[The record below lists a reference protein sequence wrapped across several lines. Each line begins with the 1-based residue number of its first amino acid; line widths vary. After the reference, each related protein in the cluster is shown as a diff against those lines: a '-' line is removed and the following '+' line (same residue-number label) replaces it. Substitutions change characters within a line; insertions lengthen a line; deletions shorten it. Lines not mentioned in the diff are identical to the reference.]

1 MIPRETINQI
11 IEAAHIED
19 VVSEFVTLKK
29 RGSNLIGVCP
39 FHKEKTPSF
48 NVNPARN
55 IFKCFGCGKAGDSV
69 RFIMEHEHYSYP
81 EALRYLA
88 KKYGIKI
95 EEREQTPEE
104 LAAQN
109 ERERMFNIN
118 SFAQKYFSD
127 SMMNTDEGQSV
138 GLAYFRERGFRDA
151 IINRF
156 QLGYCPNNGS
166 AFTEFATKN
175 GYDKDLLIK
184 VGLTGSYENRLYDR
198 YQGRV
203 IFPIHNL
210 TGKVIGFGGRILTSE
225 KTKAKYVNSPE
236 SEIYNKSQ
244 TLYGIFFARNEISRL
259 DNCILV
265 EGYADVLSMH
275 QAGIEN
281 VVASSGTS
289 LTTEQ
294 IRMISRYTKNV
305 TMLYDGDAAGIHA
318 ALRGTNMILE
328 EGMNVRIVV
337 LPPEHDPDSFVQ
349 SNPIEYVTKYLTDN
363 AKDFISFKTNLLLK
377 DAKNDPIKKAAVIK
391 DIVETI
397 SVIPDPIYRATYIKE
412 CSRTLEVAEQ
422 TLMNELNKIL
432 RAKYRKQLGMDPSQ
446 DQSYNSYES
455 SQPYSSYPSQQQPPV
470 EQESLPIGFYQEQEL
485 VKLLLTHG
493 SETLDIEEKDENGEL
508 LRDEHNKIVTY
519 TTSIASLIIDDLKN
533 DGLLFR
539 DPTHKKVFDA
549 FDRGLDTGVLPTT
562 QEFISSEDDE
572 VAKLAADLLSTQYRL
587 DDWKRHRIVVK
598 TESDVLKKTVIMSIL
613 RFKDMVIDDRRTT
626 LVKELQAT
634 TDPDEQL
641 ILLKKKKH
649 LDDIRNRI
657 NRDLGIVITK

>member
-11 IEAAHIED
+11 IETARIED
-19 VVSEFVTLKK
+19 VVSEFVTLRK

-55 IFKCFGCGKAGDSV
+55 IFKCFGCGKAGDAV
-69 RFIMEHEHYSYP
+69 RFIMEHERYSFQ

-104 LAAQN
+104 AAAQN

-118 SFAQKYFSD
+118 SFAQKYFSNT
-127 SMMNTDEGQSV
+127 MMTSDEGQSV
-138 GLAYFRERGFRDA
+138 GLAYFHERGFRDA

-156 QLGYCPNNGS
+156 QLGYCPGSGS
-166 AFTEFATKN
+166 AFTDFAIKN

-184 VGLTGSYENRLYDR
+184 VGLTGNYENRLYDR
-198 YQGRV
+198 YQSRV

-210 TGKVIGFGGRILTSE
+210 TGKIIGFGGRILTKE

-289 LTTEQ
+289 LTIEQ
-294 IRMISRYTKNV
+294 IRMISRYTKNI

-337 LPPEHDPDSFVQ
+337 LPPEDDPDSFVQ
-349 SNPIEYVTKYLTDN
+349 NNPIEYVTKYLTDN
-363 AKDFISFKTNLLLK
+363 AKDFLGFKTNLLLK
-377 DAKNDPIKKAAVIK
+377 DAQNDPIKRAAAIK
-391 DIVETI
+391 DIVETVA
-397 SVIPDPIYRATYIKE
+397 VIPDPIYRATYIKE
-412 CSRTLEVAEQ
+412 CSRAIEMAEQ
-422 TLMNELNKIL
+422 TLTNEVNKIL
-432 RAKYRKQLGMDPSQ
+432 RAKYRKQLGLASQ
-446 DQSYNSYES
+446 ESHLSYQDYKTY
-455 SQPYSSYPSQQQPPV
+455 QPQQQPV
-470 EQESLPIGFYQEQEL
+470 EQHDNIPIGFFQEQEL
-485 VKLLLTHG
+485 VKILLSHG
-493 SETLDIEEKDENGEL
+493 SETIDIEGTDDDDKD
-508 LRDEHNKIVTY
+508 IVY
-519 TTSIASLIIDDLKN
+519 TTTVASIIIDDLKS
-533 DGLLFR
+533 DGLLLR
-539 DPTHKKVFDA
+539 DPTHKKIFDA
-549 FDRGLDTGVLPTT
+549 FDHGLDTGDLPTA
-562 QEFISSEDDE
+562 QDFISSEDQE
-572 VAKLAADLLSTQYRL
+572 VAVLAANLLSTQYKL
-587 DDWKRHRIVVK
+587 DDWRRHRIVVK
-598 TESDVLKKTVIMSIL
+598 TEDDVLKKTVLSSIL
-613 RFKDMVIDDRRTT
+613 RFKDMVIEDRRAAI
-626 LVKELQAT
+626 VKELQSCT
-634 TDPDEQL
+634 ELDDQL
-641 ILLKKKKH
+641 ILLQKKKK
-649 LDDIRNRI
+649 LDEIRTKI
-657 NRDLGIVITK
+657 NHDLGIVITK

>member
-11 IEAAHIED
+11 IETARIED
-19 VVSEFVTLKK
+19 VVSEFVTLRK

-69 RFIMEHEHYSYP
+69 RFIMEHEHYSFQ

-118 SFAQKYFSD
+118 SFAQDYFSNIMIT
-127 SMMNTDEGQSV
+127 SDEGQSV
-138 GLAYFRERGFRDA
+138 GLAYFHERGFRDA

-156 QLGYCPNNGS
+156 QLGYCPNSGS
-166 AFTEFATKN
+166 AFTEYAIQH

-210 TGKVIGFGGRILTSE
+210 TGKVIGFGGRILTKE

-337 LPPEHDPDSFVQ
+337 LPPEDDPDSFVQ
-349 SNPIEYVTKYLTDN
+349 NNPIEVVTKYLEDN
-363 AKDFISFKTNLLLK
+363 AKDFIGFKTNLLLK
-377 DAKNDPIKKAAVIK
+377 DAQNDPIKRASVIK

-397 SVIPDPIYRATYIKE
+397 AVIPDPIYRATYIKE
-412 CSRTLEVAEQ
+412 CSRTLEMAEQ
-422 TLMNELNKIL
+422 TLTNEVNKIL
-432 RAKYRKQLGMDPSQ
+432 RAKLRKQLGLDPKQDSQ
-446 DQSYNSYES
+446 LSYQDYQTY
-455 SQPYSSYPSQQQPPV
+455 QPQKQQTEPEDSTPV
-470 EQESLPIGFYQEQEL
+470 GFFQEQEL
-485 VKLLLTHG
+485 VKLLLAHG
-493 SETLDIEEKDENGEL
+493 SETLIIEGKDE
-508 LRDEHNKIVTY
+508 DDKDIIY
-519 TTSIASLIIDDLKN
+519 TTTIASLIVDDLKN

-539 DPTHKKVFDA
+539 DPTHKKIFDA
-549 FDRGLDTGVLPTT
+549 FDRGLDTGVLPTAQDFT
-562 QEFISSEDDE
+562 SNEDQD
-572 VAKLAADLLSTQYRL
+572 VAVLAANLLSTQYKL
-587 DDWKRHRIVVK
+587 DDWQRHRIVVK
-598 TESDVLKKTVIMSIL
+598 TEEDVLKKTVLTSIL
-613 RFKDMVIDDRRTT
+613 RFKDMVIEDRRSA
-626 LVKELQAT
+626 LVKELQSCSNL
-634 TDPDEQL
+634 DDQL
-641 ILLKKKKH
+641 ILLQQKKK
-649 LDDIRNRI
+649 LDDLRTRI

>member
-1 MIPRETINQI
+1 MIPRDTINQI
-11 IEAAHIED
+11 LETARIED

-69 RFIMEHEHYSYP
+69 RFIMEHEHYSFQ

-118 SFAQKYFSD
+118 SFAQDYFSNI
-127 SMMNTDEGQSV
+127 MMNSDEGLSV
-138 GLAYFRERGFRDA
+138 GLSYFRGRGFRDA
-151 IINRF
+151 IINKF
-156 QLGYCPNNGS
+156 QLGYCPNSGS
-166 AFTEFATKN
+166 AFTDYAIQH

-275 QAGIEN
+275 QAPIETGPLAEDTICLGMTMFHPSPATLISVF
-281 VVASSGTS
+281 VVSARTSAMAPTEVSMTTVSALSSENTIDVSSDGTGNIAHMALS
-289 LTTEQ
+289 V
-294 IRMISRYTKNV
+294 MFC
-305 TMLYDGDAAGIHA
+305 AGILA
-318 ALRGTNMILE
+318 GNAGDQETN
-328 EGMNVRIVV
+328 
-337 LPPEHDPDSFVQ
+337 
-349 SNPIEYVTKYLTDN
+349 
-363 AKDFISFKTNLLLK
+363 A
-377 DAKNDPIKKAAVIK
+377 
-391 DIVETI
+391 
-397 SVIPDPIYRATYIKE
+397 
-412 CSRTLEVAEQ
+412 
-422 TLMNELNKIL
+422 
-432 RAKYRKQLGMDPSQ
+432 
-446 DQSYNSYES
+446 
-455 SQPYSSYPSQQQPPV
+455 YPF
-470 EQESLPIGFYQEQEL
+470 L
-485 VKLLLTHG
+485 
-493 SETLDIEEKDENGEL
+493 
-508 LRDEHNKIVTY
+508 
-519 TTSIASLIIDDLKN
+519 
-533 DGLLFR
+533 DGL
-539 DPTHKKVFDA
+539 A
-549 FDRGLDTGVLPTT
+549 GA
-562 QEFISSEDDE
+562 SM
-572 VAKLAADLLSTQYRL
+572 A
-587 DDWKRHRIVVK
+587 
-598 TESDVLKKTVIMSIL
+598 ES
-613 RFKDMVIDDRRTT
+613 
-626 LVKELQAT
+626 
-634 TDPDEQL
+634 
-641 ILLKKKKH
+641 
-649 LDDIRNRI
+649 
-657 NRDLGIVITK
+657 

>member
-1 MIPRETINQI
+1 MIPRETITQI
-11 IEAAHIED
+11 IETARIED
-19 VVSEFVTLKK
+19 VVGEFVTLRK

-69 RFIMEHEHYSYP
+69 RFIMEHEHYSFQ

-118 SFAQKYFSD
+118 SFAQNYFSNI
-127 SMMNTDEGQSV
+127 MMTSDEGQSV
-138 GLAYFRERGFRDA
+138 GLAYFHERGFRDA

-156 QLGYCPNNGS
+156 QLGYCPNSGS
-166 AFTEFATKN
+166 AFTDYAIKN

-294 IRMISRYTKNV
+294 IRMISRYTKNI

-337 LPPEHDPDSFVQ
+337 LPPEDDPDTFVQ
-349 SNPIEYVTKYLTDN
+349 NNPIEYVTKYLTDN
-363 AKDFISFKTNLLLK
+363 AKDFIGFKTNLLLK
-377 DAKNDPIKKAAVIK
+377 DAKNDPIKRASVIK

-397 SVIPDPIYRATYIKE
+397 AVIPDPIYRATYIKE
-412 CSRTLEVAEQ
+412 CSRTLEMPEQ
-422 TLMNELNKIL
+422 TLTNEVNKIL
-432 RAKYRKQLGMDPSQ
+432 RAKYRKQLGLDSAQ
-446 DQSYNSYES
+446 ASYPSYES
-455 SQPYSSYPSQQQPPV
+455 SSPYPSYQQQQPQS
-470 EQESLPIGFYQEQEL
+470 ETQDSTPIGFFQEQEL
-485 VKLLLTHG
+485 VKLLLAHG
-493 SETLDIEEKDENGEL
+493 SETLEIEGKDDDDN
-508 LRDEHNKIVTY
+508 DVIYNVT
-519 TTSIASLIIDDLKN
+519 IASLIIDDLKN
-533 DGLLFR
+533 DELLFR
-539 DPTHKKVFDA
+539 DPTHKKIFDA
-549 FDRGLDTGVLPTT
+549 FDRGLDTGTLPTA
-562 QEFISSEDDE
+562 QDFISSEDQD
-572 VAKLAADLLSTQYRL
+572 VAVLAANLLSTQYKL
-587 DDWKRHRIVVK
+587 DDWQRHRIVVK
-598 TESDVLKKTVIMSIL
+598 TEEDVLKKTVLTSIL
-613 RFKDMVIDDRRTT
+613 RFKDMVIEDRRTAI
-626 LVKELQAT
+626 VKELQSC
-634 TDPDEQL
+634 TDPDNQML
-641 ILLKKKKH
+641 LLKKKKN
-649 LDDIRNRI
+649 LDDIRTRI

>member
-11 IEAAHIED
+11 IETARIED
-19 VVSEFVTLKK
+19 VVGEFVTLRK

-55 IFKCFGCGKAGDSV
+55 IFKCFGCGKAGNSV
-69 RFIMEHEHYSYP
+69 RFIMEHEHYSFQ

-118 SFAQKYFSD
+118 SFAQNYFSNI
-127 SMMNTDEGQSV
+127 MMTSDEGQSV
-138 GLAYFRERGFRDA
+138 GLAYFHERGFRDA
-151 IINRF
+151 IINKF
-156 QLGYCPNNGS
+156 QLGYCPNSGS
-166 AFTEFATKN
+166 AFTDYAIKN
-175 GYDKDLLIK
+175 GYDKDILIK
-184 VGLTGSYENRLYDR
+184 VGLTGSYENSLYDR

-294 IRMISRYTKNV
+294 IRMISRYTKNI

-337 LPPEHDPDSFVQ
+337 LPPEDDPDTFVQ
-349 SNPIEYVTKYLTDN
+349 NNPIEYVTKYLTDN
-363 AKDFISFKTNLLLK
+363 AKDFIGFKTNLLLK
-377 DAKNDPIKKAAVIK
+377 DAKNDPIKRASVIK

-397 SVIPDPIYRATYIKE
+397 AVIPDPIYRATYIKE
-412 CSRTLEVAEQ
+412 CSRTLEMPEQ
-422 TLMNELNKIL
+422 TLTNEVNKIL
-432 RAKYRKQLGMDPSQ
+432 RAKYHKQLGIDSAQRLSSSSAERLSSLSQ
-446 DQSYNSYES
+446 EK
-455 SQPYSSYPSQQQPPV
+455 
-470 EQESLPIGFYQEQEL
+470 EQDSTPIGFFQEQEL
-485 VKLLLTHG
+485 VKLLLSHG
-493 SETLDIEEKDENGEL
+493 SETLEIEGKDDDEN
-508 LRDEHNKIVTY
+508 DVIYNVT
-519 TTSIASLIIDDLKN
+519 IASLIIDDLKN
-533 DGLLFR
+533 DELLFS
-539 DPTHKKVFDA
+539 DPTHKKIFDA
-549 FDRGLDTGVLPTT
+549 FDRGLDTGTLPTA
-562 QEFISSEDDE
+562 QDFISNEDQD
-572 VAKLAADLLSTQYRL
+572 VAVLAANLLSTQYKL
-587 DDWKRHRIVVK
+587 DDWQRHRIVVK
-598 TESDVLKKTVIMSIL
+598 TEEDVLKKTVLTSIL
-613 RFKDMVIDDRRTT
+613 RFKDMVIEDRRTAI
-626 LVKELQAT
+626 VKELQSC
-634 TDPDEQL
+634 TDPDDQM
-641 ILLKKKKH
+641 ILLKKKKN
-649 LDDIRNRI
+649 LDDIRTRI

>member
-1 MIPRETINQI
+1 MIPRDTINQI
-11 IEAAHIED
+11 LETARIED

-69 RFIMEHEHYSYP
+69 RFIMEHEHYSFQ

-118 SFAQKYFSD
+118 SFAQDYFSNI
-127 SMMNTDEGQSV
+127 MMNSDEGLSV
-138 GLAYFRERGFRDA
+138 GLSYFRGRGFRDA
-151 IINRF
+151 IINKF
-156 QLGYCPNNGS
+156 QLGYCPNSGS
-166 AFTEFATKN
+166 AFTDYAIKH

-294 IRMISRYTKNV
+294 IRMISRYTKNI

-337 LPPEHDPDSFVQ
+337 LPPEDDPDSFVQ
-349 SNPIEYVTKYLTDN
+349 NNPIEVVTKYLADN

-377 DAKNDPIKKAAVIK
+377 DAKNDPIKKAGVIK

-397 SVIPDPIYRATYIKE
+397 SVIPDPIYRATYVKE
-412 CSRTLEVAEQ
+412 CSRMLEVAEQ
-422 TLMNELNKIL
+422 TLMNELNKLL
-432 RAKYRKQLGMDPSQ
+432 RAKYRKQLGLDPSQ
-446 DQSYNSYES
+446 TPQQE
-455 SQPYSSYPSQQQPPV
+455 QYSSYPTPDSQQPPI
-470 EQESLPIGFYQEQEL
+470 EQESVPIGFYQEQEL

-493 SETLDIEEKDENGEL
+493 TDTIELDD
-508 LRDEHNKIVTY
+508 Y
-519 TTSIASLIIDDLKN
+519 TTTVASLIIDDLKN
-533 DGLLFR
+533 DGLLFKNE
-539 DPTHKKVFDA
+539 THKKIFDA
-549 FDRGLDTGVLPTT
+549 FDHGLDTGELPTL
-562 QEFISSEDDE
+562 QQFISSEDQD
-572 VAKLAADLLSTQYRL
+572 VAELTANLLSTQYKL
-587 DDWKRHRIVVK
+587 DDWLRHRIVVK
-598 TESDVLKKTVIMSIL
+598 TEDDVLKKTVLMSIL
-613 RFKDMVIDDRRTT
+613 RFKDMVIEDRRAEIM
-626 LVKELQAT
+626 KELKAT
-634 TDPDEQL
+634 PDLDEQL
-641 ILLKKKKH
+641 ILLQKKKH

>member
-1 MIPRETINQI
+1 MISRETINQI
-11 IEAAHIED
+11 IETARIED
-19 VVSEFVTLKK
+19 VVSEFVTLRK

-118 SFAQKYFSD
+118 SFAQQYFSD
-127 SMMNTDEGQSV
+127 TMMTSDEGQSV
-138 GLAYFRERGFRDA
+138 GLAYFHQRGFRDA

-156 QLGYCPNNGS
+156 QLGYCPNSGS
-166 AFTEFATKN
+166 AFTEYATQH

-184 VGLTGSYENRLYDR
+184 VGLTGNYENRLYDR

-294 IRMISRYTKNV
+294 IRMISRYTKNI

-337 LPPEHDPDSFVQ
+337 LPPEDDPDSFVQ
-349 SNPIEYVTKYLTDN
+349 NNPIEVVTKYLEDN
-363 AKDFISFKTNLLLK
+363 ARDFIGFKTNLLLK
-377 DAKNDPIKKAAVIK
+377 DAQNDPIKRASVIK

-397 SVIPDPIYRATYIKE
+397 AVIPDPIYRATYIKE
-412 CSRTLEVAEQ
+412 CSRTLEMAEQ
-422 TLMNELNKIL
+422 TLTNEVNKIL
-432 RAKYRKQLGMDPSQ
+432 RAKYRKQLGLDPKLDPQ
-446 DQSYNSYES
+446 LSYQEY
-455 SQPYSSYPSQQQPPV
+455 QTYQTQQQQVEPKDTTPV
-470 EQESLPIGFYQEQEL
+470 GFFQEQEL
-485 VKLLLTHG
+485 VKLLLSHG
-493 SETLDIEEKDENGEL
+493 SDTIELEE
-508 LRDEHNKIVTY
+508 RDEDGKVINTY
-519 TTSIASLIIDDLKN
+519 ITTIASVIVDDLKN
-533 DGLLFR
+533 DGLLFS
-539 DPTHKKVFDA
+539 DPTHKKIFDA
-549 FDRGLDTGVLPTT
+549 FDSGLDTGSLPTAQDFT
-562 QEFISSEDDE
+562 SSEDQD
-572 VAKLAADLLSTQYRL
+572 VAVLAADLLSTQYKL
-587 DDWKRHRIVVK
+587 DDWQRHRIVVR
-598 TESDVLKKTVIMSIL
+598 TEDDVLKKTVLTSIL
-613 RFKDMVIDDRRTT
+613 RFKDMVIEDRRTAV
-626 LVKELQAT
+626 VKELQSC
-634 TDPDEQL
+634 TDPDDQL
-641 ILLKKKKH
+641 ILLQKKKK
-649 LDDIRNRI
+649 LDEIRTRI
-657 NRDLGIVITK
+657 NKDLGIVITK

>member
-11 IEAAHIED
+11 IETARIED
-19 VVSEFVTLKK
+19 VVGEFVTLRK
-29 RGSNLIGVCP
+29 RGSNLIGICP

-104 LAAQN
+104 MAAQN

-118 SFAQKYFSD
+118 SFAQNYFSET
-127 SMMNTDEGQSV
+127 MMTSDEGQSV
-138 GLAYFRERGFRDA
+138 GLAYFHQRGFRDA

-156 QLGYCPNNGS
+156 QLGYCPNSGS

-184 VGLTGSYENRLYDR
+184 VGLTGNYENRLYDR

-210 TGKVIGFGGRILTSE
+210 TGKVIGFGGRILTKD

-244 TLYGIFFARNEISRL
+244 TLYGIYFARNEISRL

-337 LPPEHDPDSFVQ
+337 LPPEDDPDTFVQ
-349 SNPIEYVTKYLTDN
+349 NNPIEYVTKYLTDN
-363 AKDFISFKTNLLLK
+363 AKDFIGFKTNLLLK
-377 DAKNDPIKKAAVIK
+377 DAQNDPIKRASVIK

-412 CSRTLEVAEQ
+412 CSRTLEMPEQ
-422 TLMNELNKIL
+422 TLTNEVNKLL
-432 RAKYRKQLGMDPSQ
+432 RAKYHKQLGMDHSQ
-446 DQSYNSYES
+446 DQLYHSYES
-455 SQPYSSYPSQQQPPV
+455 SNTSPSYPSQQQP
-470 EQESLPIGFYQEQEL
+470 EDSLPIGFYQEREL

-493 SETLDIEEKDENGEL
+493 SETIEIDGKDEDDN
-508 LRDEHNKIVTY
+508 DIVY
-519 TTSIASLIIDDLKN
+519 TTTIASLIIDDLKN

-539 DPTHKKVFDA
+539 DPVHKKIFETFDQ
-549 FDRGLDTGVLPTT
+549 GLDTNKIPTAQDFT
-562 QEFISSEDDE
+562 SSEDED
-572 VAKLAADLLSTQYRL
+572 VAVLAANLLSSQYKL
-587 DDWKRHRIVVK
+587 DDWRRHRIVVK
-598 TESDVLKKTVIMSIL
+598 TEDDILQKTIFSSIL
-613 RFKDMVIDDRRTT
+613 RFKDMVIEDRRTAI
-626 LVKELQAT
+626 VKELQSCT
-634 TDPDEQL
+634 NPDDQL
-641 ILLKKKKH
+641 ILLQKKKK
-649 LDDIRNRI
+649 LDDLRTKI

>member
-11 IEAAHIED
+11 IETARIED
-19 VVSEFVTLKK
+19 VVGEFVTLRK

-69 RFIMEHEHYSYP
+69 RFIMEHEHYSFQ

-118 SFAQKYFSD
+118 SFAQNYFSNI
-127 SMMNTDEGQSV
+127 MMTSDEGQSV
-138 GLAYFRERGFRDA
+138 GLAYFHERGFRDA

-156 QLGYCPNNGS
+156 QLGYCPNSGS
-166 AFTEFATKN
+166 AFTDYAIKN

-294 IRMISRYTKNV
+294 IRMISRYTKNI

-337 LPPEHDPDSFVQ
+337 LPPEDDPDTFVQ
-349 SNPIEYVTKYLTDN
+349 NNPIEYVTKYLTDN
-363 AKDFISFKTNLLLK
+363 AKDFIGFKTNLLLK
-377 DAKNDPIKKAAVIK
+377 DAKNDPIKRASVIK

-397 SVIPDPIYRATYIKE
+397 AVIPDPIYRATYIKE
-412 CSRTLEVAEQ
+412 CSRTLEMPEQ
-422 TLMNELNKIL
+422 TLTNEVNKIL
-432 RAKYRKQLGMDPSQ
+432 RAKYHKQLGIDSEQRLSSLSAERLSSLSQ
-446 DQSYNSYES
+446 EK
-455 SQPYSSYPSQQQPPV
+455 
-470 EQESLPIGFYQEQEL
+470 EQGSTPIGFFQEQEL
-485 VKLLLTHG
+485 VKLLLSHG
-493 SETLDIEEKDENGEL
+493 SETLEIEGKDDDDN
-508 LRDEHNKIVTY
+508 DVIYNVT
-519 TTSIASLIIDDLKN
+519 IASLIIDDLKN
-533 DGLLFR
+533 DELLFR
-539 DPTHKKVFDA
+539 DPTHKKIFDA
-549 FDRGLDTGVLPTT
+549 FDRGLDTGTLPTA
-562 QEFISSEDDE
+562 QDFISNEDQD
-572 VAKLAADLLSTQYRL
+572 VAVLAANLLSTQYKL
-587 DDWKRHRIVVK
+587 DDWQRHRIVVK
-598 TESDVLKKTVIMSIL
+598 TEEDVLKKTVLTSIL
-613 RFKDMVIDDRRTT
+613 RFKDMVIEDRRTT
-626 LVKELQAT
+626 IVKELQSC
-634 TDPDEQL
+634 TDPDDQM
-641 ILLKKKKH
+641 ILLKKKKN
-649 LDDIRNRI
+649 LDDIRTRI

>member
-11 IEAAHIED
+11 IETARIED

-118 SFAQKYFSD
+118 SFAQNYFSET
-127 SMMNTDEGQSV
+127 MMNTDEGQSV

-156 QLGYCPNNGS
+156 QLGYCPNSGS
-166 AFTEFATKN
+166 AFTEYATKN

-244 TLYGIFFARNEISRL
+244 TLYGIYFARNEISRL

-318 ALRGTNMILE
+318 ALRGTNMVLE

-422 TLMNELNKIL
+422 TLMNELNKLL
-432 RAKYRKQLGMDPSQ
+432 RAKYRKQLGLDSSQ
-446 DQSYNSYES
+446 NQSYQTNESYQTS
-455 SQPYSSYPSQQQPPV
+455 PSYQSQQPPL
-470 EQESLPIGFYQEQEL
+470 EESSTPIGFYQEQEL

-493 SETLDIEEKDENGEL
+493 SETLDIEGKDDDGN
-508 LRDEHNKIVTY
+508 DVVY
-519 TTSIASLIIDDLKN
+519 TTTIASLIIDDLKN

-549 FDRGLDTGVLPTT
+549 FDRGLDTGILPTT

-572 VAKLAADLLSTQYRL
+572 VARLAADLLSTQYRL
-587 DDWKRHRIVVK
+587 DDWRRHRIVVK
-598 TESDVLKKTVIMSIL
+598 TENDVLKKTVLMSIL
-613 RFKDMVIDDRRTT
+613 RFKDMVIEDRRTE
-626 LVKELQAT
+626 LVKELQST
-634 TDPDEQL
+634 TDPDDQL

>member
-11 IEAAHIED
+11 IETARIED

-118 SFAQKYFSD
+118 SFAQDYFSQT
-127 SMMNTDEGQSV
+127 MMTTEEGQSV

-151 IINRF
+151 IISKF
-156 QLGYCPNNGS
+156 QLGYCPNSGS
-166 AFTEFATKN
+166 AFTEYATKH
-175 GYDKDLLIK
+175 GYDKDLLVK
-184 VGLTGSYENRLYDR
+184 VGLSGSYEDRTYDR

-244 TLYGIFFARNEISRL
+244 TLYGIFFAKNEISRL

-294 IRMISRYTKNV
+294 VRMISRYTKNV
-305 TMLYDGDAAGIHA
+305 TILYDGDSAGIHA
-318 ALRGTNMILE
+318 ALRGTIMILE

-337 LPPEHDPDSFVQ
+337 LPPEDDPDTFVQ
-349 SNPIEYVTKYLTDN
+349 HNPIEYVTKYLTDN

-377 DAKNDPIKKAAVIK
+377 DAKNDPIKKAGVIK

-397 SVIPDPIYRATYIKE
+397 AVIPDAIYRATYIKE
-412 CSRTLEVAEQ
+412 CSRTLEVPEQ

-432 RAKYRKQLGMDPSQ
+432 RAKLRKQLGIDPALMPQ
-446 DQSYNSYES
+446 TAEK
-455 SQPYSSYPSQQQPPV
+455 PVQQQPVQQPESTLPV
-470 EQESLPIGFYQEQEL
+470 GFYQEQEL

-493 SETLDIEEKDENGEL
+493 SDTLDLEEQDETGQVSYY
-508 LRDEHNKIVTY
+508 K
-519 TTSIASLIIDDLKN
+519 TTIASLIVDDLKN

-539 DPTHKKVFDA
+539 DPTHKKIFDA
-549 FDRGLDTGVLPTT
+549 FDRGLDNEQLPTAKD
-562 QEFISSEDDE
+562 FISSEEQD
-572 VAKLAADLLSTQYRL
+572 VAELAANLLSTQYRL
-587 DDWKRHRIVVK
+587 DDWRRHRIVVK
-598 TESDVLKKTVIMSIL
+598 TEDDVLKKAVLMSIL
-613 RFKDMVIDDRRTT
+613 RFKDMVIDDRRTAV
-626 LVKELQAT
+626 VKELQSC
-634 TDPDEQL
+634 TDPDDQL
-641 ILLKKKKH
+641 ILLQKKKR
-649 LDDIRNRI
+649 LDDIRTKI
-657 NRDLGIVITK
+657 NHDLGIVITK

>member
-11 IEAAHIED
+11 IETARIED
-19 VVSEFVTLKK
+19 VVSEFVTLRK

-118 SFAQKYFSD
+118 SFAQNYFSET
-127 SMMNTDEGQSV
+127 MMNTDEGQSV

-156 QLGYCPNNGS
+156 QLGYCPNSGS
-166 AFTEFATKN
+166 VFTDYAIKN
-175 GYDKDLLIK
+175 GYNKDLLIK

-305 TMLYDGDAAGIHA
+305 TILYDGDAAGIHA

-337 LPPEHDPDSFVQ
+337 LPPEDDPDTFVQ
-349 SNPIEYVTKYLTDN
+349 HNPIEYVTKYLSDN
-363 AKDFISFKTNLLLK
+363 AKDFISFKANLLLK
-377 DAKNDPIKKAAVIK
+377 DAKNDPIKKAGVIK

-397 SVIPDPIYRATYIKE
+397 SVIPDPIYRTTYVKE
-412 CSRTLEVAEQ
+412 CSRMLEVSEQ
-422 TLMNELNKIL
+422 TLMNELNKLL
-432 RAKYRKQLGMDPSQ
+432 RAKYRKQLGIDSSQ
-446 DQSYNSYES
+446 DTTKDD
-455 SQPYSSYPSQQQPPV
+455 YSSNSSYQSQQQPTI
-470 EQESLPIGFYQEQEL
+470 EESSTPIGFFQEQEL
-485 VKLLLTHG
+485 VKLLLVHG
-493 SETLDIEEKDENGEL
+493 SETLDIEGKDEN
-508 LRDEHNKIVTY
+508 DNDVIY
-519 TTSIASLIIDDLKN
+519 TTTIASLIVDDLKN

-539 DPTHKKVFDA
+539 DPIHKKIFDA
-549 FDRGLDTGVLPTT
+549 FDHGLDTGNLPTAQNFT
-562 QEFISSEDDE
+562 SSEDQD
-572 VAKLAADLLSTQYRL
+572 VAVLAADLLSNQYRL

-598 TESDVLKKTVIMSIL
+598 TENDVLKKTVLMSIL
-613 RFKDMVIDDRRTT
+613 RFKDMVIEDRRTT
-626 LVKELQAT
+626 IVKELQSCT
-634 TDPDEQL
+634 NPDDQL

-649 LDDIRNRI
+649 LDDIRHRI

>member
-1 MIPRETINQI
+1 MIPRDTINQI
-11 IEAAHIED
+11 LETARIED

-118 SFAQKYFSD
+118 SFAQDYFSNI
-127 SMMNTDEGQSV
+127 MMNSDEGLSV
-138 GLAYFRERGFRDA
+138 GLSYFRGRGFRDA

-156 QLGYCPNNGS
+156 QLGYCPNSGS
-166 AFTEFATKN
+166 AFTDYAIKH

-294 IRMISRYTKNV
+294 IRMISRYTKNI

-337 LPPEHDPDSFVQ
+337 LPPEDDPDSFVQ
-349 SNPIEYVTKYLTDN
+349 NNPIEVVTKYLADN

-397 SVIPDPIYRATYIKE
+397 SVIPDPIYRATYVKE
-412 CSRTLEVAEQ
+412 CSRMLEVAEQ
-422 TLMNELNKIL
+422 TLMNELNKLL

-446 DQSYNSYES
+446 GSYQTSPSYE
-455 SQPYSSYPSQQQPPV
+455 PYPSSQQPPV
-470 EQESLPIGFYQEQEL
+470 EQDSVPIGFYQEQEL

-493 SETLDIEEKDENGEL
+493 TDTIELDD
-508 LRDEHNKIVTY
+508 Y
-519 TTSIASLIIDDLKN
+519 TTTIASLIIDDLKN
-533 DGLLFR
+533 DGLLFKNE
-539 DPTHKKVFDA
+539 THKKIFDA
-549 FDRGLDTGVLPTT
+549 FDRGLDTGELPTI
-562 QEFISSEDDE
+562 QQFISSEDQD
-572 VAKLAADLLSTQYRL
+572 VAELTANLLSTQYKL
-587 DDWKRHRIVVK
+587 DDWLRHRIVVK
-598 TESDVLKKTVIMSIL
+598 TEDDVLKKTVLMSIL
-613 RFKDMVIDDRRTT
+613 RFKDMVIEDRRAEIM
-626 LVKELQAT
+626 KELKAT
-634 TDPDEQL
+634 PDLDEQL
-641 ILLKKKKH
+641 ILLQKKKH
-649 LDDIRNRI
+649 LDDIRHRI

>member
-11 IEAAHIED
+11 IETARIED
-19 VVSEFVTLKK
+19 VVSEFVTLRK

-69 RFIMEHEHYSYP
+69 RFIMEHEHYSFQ

-118 SFAQKYFSD
+118 SFAQDYFSNI
-127 SMMNTDEGQSV
+127 MMTSDEGQSV
-138 GLAYFRERGFRDA
+138 GLAYFHERGFRDA

-156 QLGYCPNNGS
+156 QLGYCPNSGS
-166 AFTEFATKN
+166 AFTDYAIQH

-210 TGKVIGFGGRILTSE
+210 TGKVIGFGGRILTKE

-294 IRMISRYTKNV
+294 IRMISRYTKNI

-337 LPPEHDPDSFVQ
+337 LPPEDDPDTFVQ
-349 SNPIEYVTKYLTDN
+349 NNPIEYVTKYLTEN
-363 AKDFISFKTNLLLK
+363 ARDFIGFKTNLLLK
-377 DAKNDPIKKAAVIK
+377 DAQNDPIKRASVIK

-412 CSRTLEVAEQ
+412 CSRTLEMPEQ
-422 TLMNELNKIL
+422 TLTNEVNKIL
-432 RAKYRKQLGMDPSQ
+432 RAKYRKQLGIDAPQEPSSSSLSSLSAQRLSSLSQ
-446 DQSYNSYES
+446 DQEKDTT
-455 SQPYSSYPSQQQPPV
+455 
-470 EQESLPIGFYQEQEL
+470 PIGFFQEQEL
-485 VKLLLTHG
+485 VKILLSHG
-493 SETLDIEEKDENGEL
+493 SDVIEIDGKDDN
-508 LRDEHNKIVTY
+508 DNDVVYNVT
-519 TTSIASLIIDDLKN
+519 IASLIIDDLKN

-539 DPTHKKVFDA
+539 DDTHKKIFDA
-549 FDRGLDTGVLPTT
+549 FDRGLDTGILPTAQDFT
-562 QEFISSEDDE
+562 SSEDQD
-572 VAKLAADLLSTQYRL
+572 VAVLSANLLSTQYKL
-587 DDWKRHRIVVK
+587 DDWQRHRIVVR
-598 TESDVLKKTVIMSIL
+598 TEDDVLKKSVLTTIL
-613 RFKDMVIDDRRTT
+613 RFKDMVIEDRRTAI
-626 LVKELQAT
+626 VKELQT
-634 TDPDEQL
+634 CTDPDDQL
-641 ILLKKKKH
+641 ILLQKKKK
-649 LDDIRNRI
+649 LDEIRKRI

>member
-1 MIPRETINQI
+1 MIPRDTIAQILET
-11 IEAAHIED
+11 ARIED

-95 EEREQTPEE
+95 EEREQSPEE

-127 SMMNTDEGQSV
+127 TMMGTDEGQSV
-138 GLAYFRERGFRDA
+138 GLAYFHERGFRDA
-151 IINRF
+151 IINKF
-156 QLGYCPNNGS
+156 QLGYCPNSGS
-166 AFTEFATKN
+166 AFTEYATKN

-184 VGLTGSYENRLYDR
+184 VGLTGNYENRLYDR

-210 TGKVIGFGGRILTSE
+210 TGKVIGFGGRILTKE

-244 TLYGIFFARNEISRL
+244 TLYGIYFARNEISRL

-337 LPPEHDPDSFVQ
+337 LPPEDDPDTFVQ
-349 SNPIEYVTKYLTDN
+349 NNPIEYVTKYLTDN
-363 AKDFISFKTNLLLK
+363 AKDFIGFKTNLLLK
-377 DAKNDPIKKAAVIK
+377 DAKNDPIKKASVIK

-397 SVIPDPIYRATYIKE
+397 AVIPDPIYRATYVKE
-412 CSRTLEVAEQ
+412 CSRTLEMPEQ

-432 RAKYRKQLGMDPSQ
+432 RAKYRKQLGLDPGQ
-446 DQSYNSYES
+446 DSSYLSYQSYQSYQE
-455 SQPYSSYPSQQQPPV
+455 SQQPV
-470 EQESLPIGFYQEQEL
+470 EPQPSTPIGFYQEQEL
-485 VKLLLTHG
+485 VKILLNHG
-493 SETLDIEEKDENGEL
+493 SDTIEMEGKDEDDN
-508 LRDEHNKIVTY
+508 DIVY
-519 TTSIASLIIDDLKN
+519 TTTIASLIIDDLKN

-539 DPTHKKVFDA
+539 DPVHKKVFDA
-549 FDRGLDTGVLPTT
+549 FDHGLDIQKLPTAQDFT
-562 QEFISSEDDE
+562 SSEDQD
-572 VAKLAADLLSTQYRL
+572 VAVLAADLLSSQYKL
-587 DDWKRHRIVVK
+587 DDWHRHRIVVK
-598 TESDVLKKTVIMSIL
+598 TEDDVLKKAVLTSIL
-613 RFKDMVIDDRRTT
+613 RFKDMVIEDRRTS
-626 LVKELQAT
+626 LVKELQNCSN
-634 TDPDEQL
+634 PDDQL
-641 ILLKKKKH
+641 ILLQKKKK
-649 LDDIRNRI
+649 LDDIRTRI

>member
-1 MIPRETINQI
+1 MIPRDTINQI
-11 IEAAHIED
+11 LETARIED

-104 LAAQN
+104 LATQN

-118 SFAQKYFSD
+118 SFAQDYFSNI
-127 SMMNTDEGQSV
+127 MMNSDEGMSV
-138 GLAYFRERGFRDA
+138 GLSYFRGRGFRDA

-156 QLGYCPNNGS
+156 QLGYCPNSGS
-166 AFTEFATKN
+166 AFTDYAIKH

-294 IRMISRYTKNV
+294 IRMISRYTKNI

-337 LPPEHDPDSFVQ
+337 LPPEDDPDSFVQ
-349 SNPIEYVTKYLTDN
+349 NNPIEVVTKYLADN

-397 SVIPDPIYRATYIKE
+397 SVIPDPIYRATYVKE
-412 CSRTLEVAEQ
+412 CSRMLEVAEQ
-422 TLMNELNKIL
+422 TLMNELNKLL

-446 DQSYNSYES
+446 GSYQTSPSYE
-455 SQPYSSYPSQQQPPV
+455 PYPSSQQPPV
-470 EQESLPIGFYQEQEL
+470 EQDSVPIGFYQEQEL

-493 SETLDIEEKDENGEL
+493 TDTIELDD
-508 LRDEHNKIVTY
+508 Y
-519 TTSIASLIIDDLKN
+519 TTTIASLIIDDLKN
-533 DGLLFR
+533 DGLLFKNE
-539 DPTHKKVFDA
+539 THKKIFDA
-549 FDRGLDTGVLPTT
+549 FDRGLDTGELPTI
-562 QEFISSEDDE
+562 QQFISSEDQD
-572 VAKLAADLLSTQYRL
+572 VAELTANLLSTQYKL
-587 DDWKRHRIVVK
+587 DDWLRHRIVVK
-598 TESDVLKKTVIMSIL
+598 TEDDVLKKTVLMSIL
-613 RFKDMVIDDRRTT
+613 RFKDMVIEDRRAEIM
-626 LVKELQAT
+626 KEMKETADL
-634 TDPDEQL
+634 DEQL
-641 ILLKKKKH
+641 ILLQKKKH

>member
-11 IEAAHIED
+11 IETARIED
-19 VVSEFVTLKK
+19 VVGEFVTLRK

-69 RFIMEHEHYSYP
+69 RFIMEHEHYSFQ

-118 SFAQKYFSD
+118 SFAQNYFSNI
-127 SMMNTDEGQSV
+127 MMTSDEGQSV
-138 GLAYFRERGFRDA
+138 GLAYFHERGFRDA

-156 QLGYCPNNGS
+156 QLGYCPNSGS
-166 AFTEFATKN
+166 AFTDYAIKN

-294 IRMISRYTKNV
+294 IRMISRYTKNI

-337 LPPEHDPDSFVQ
+337 LPPEDDPDTFVQ
-349 SNPIEYVTKYLTDN
+349 NNPIEYVTKYLTDN
-363 AKDFISFKTNLLLK
+363 AKDFIGFKTNLLLK
-377 DAKNDPIKKAAVIK
+377 DAKNDPIKRASVIK

-397 SVIPDPIYRATYIKE
+397 AVIPDPIYRATYIKE
-412 CSRTLEVAEQ
+412 CSRTLEMPEQ
-422 TLMNELNKIL
+422 TLTNEVNKIL
-432 RAKYRKQLGMDPSQ
+432 RAKYHKQLGIDSAEHSSSAERFSPLSQ
-446 DQSYNSYES
+446 EK
-455 SQPYSSYPSQQQPPV
+455 
-470 EQESLPIGFYQEQEL
+470 EQDSTPIGFFQEQEL
-485 VKLLLTHG
+485 VKLLLSHG
-493 SETLDIEEKDENGEL
+493 SEILEIEGKDDDDN
-508 LRDEHNKIVTY
+508 DVIYNVT
-519 TTSIASLIIDDLKN
+519 IASLIIDDLKN
-533 DGLLFR
+533 DELLFR
-539 DPTHKKVFDA
+539 DPTNKKIFDA
-549 FDRGLDTGVLPTT
+549 FDRGLDTGTLPTA
-562 QEFISSEDDE
+562 QDFISSEDQD
-572 VAKLAADLLSTQYRL
+572 VAVLAANLLSTQYKL
-587 DDWKRHRIVVK
+587 DDWQRHRIVVK
-598 TESDVLKKTVIMSIL
+598 TEEDVLKKTVLTSIL
-613 RFKDMVIDDRRTT
+613 RFKDMVIEDRRTAI
-626 LVKELQAT
+626 VKELQSC
-634 TDPDEQL
+634 TDPDDQM
-641 ILLKKKKH
+641 ILLKKKKN
-649 LDDIRNRI
+649 LDDIRTRI